1 MTTEEA
7 IEQLDW
13 YFYQD
18 DGRGADDTTKQSY
31 ETLKTLSDYTCRD
44 SISRQELIT
53 ALRDSGWIN
62 EDKYNSSNVLK
73 DIIDSLHPVS
83 MTRKDICKAYNIA
96 DIGDFSDGFHTFNG
110 LYFQRMVLFA
120 ALVKVY
126 KDKSWKSYKHE
137 DGKDCFGGGWFIVG
151 IDTPQGS
158 YTYHYENKYWDMF
171 DCVELPTGKH
181 WTDIPKTMWK
191 QEYCLCHNQ
200 TLKRGTDSDC
210 KIKR

>member
-18 DGRGADDTTKQSY
+18 DGGGADDTTKQSY
-31 ETLKTLSDYTCRD
+31 ETLKALSDYTCRD

-83 MTRKDICKAYNIA
+83 MTK
-96 DIGDFSDGFHTFNG
+96 
-110 LYFQRMVLFA
+110 
-120 ALVKVY
+120 
-126 KDKSWKSYKHE
+126 
-137 DGKDCFGGGWFIVG
+137 
-151 IDTPQGS
+151 
-158 YTYHYENKYWDMF
+158 
-171 DCVELPTGKH
+171 
-181 WTDIPKTMWK
+181 
-191 QEYCLCHNQ
+191 
-200 TLKRGTDSDC
+200 KRYMQSV
-210 KIKR
+210 

>member
-18 DGRGADDTTKQSY
+18 DGGGADDTTKQSY
-31 ETLKTLSDYTCRD
+31 ETLEALSDYTCRD

-181 WTDIPKTMWK
+181 WDGHTEDDVETRILSLP
-191 QEYCLCHNQ
+191 
-200 TLKRGTDSDC
+200 
-210 KIKR
+210 